1 MTHIPAL
8 LALTVTSALLGCAA
22 ARASIDCSWTKVS
35 SNGQLHVSFLRGDPQ
50 GSAAAPRL
58 YHGVW
63 SGERALLGCT
73 WSDDAALIQSYLS
86 ACRGRT
92 REFKDRAGKTL
103 DLESLFDADR
113 CVSLASPSFANL
125 PEHTAGRHVRSLGD
139 QGEGERSEVRIHA
152 RVKRGFIVPGT
163 LWCGSGNKAPSYAD
177 LGVFSDTDSCCREH
191 DQCKH
196 TILSFQ
202 SDFGVFNS
210 NIFTMSHCDCD
221 NKFRRCLTEAN
232 DSIADV
238 VGYTFFNLLKMHCFT
253 FSHRPQCAE
262 RNWFGMCKKTQM
274 AVYADVHS
282 PTLYES
288 SESKEG
294 CVNSSC
300 SDVNSTSPARLHETN
315 TSRPHLLSSTAA
327 TDTVPAASATPSV
340 TAATD
345 ATNSTDAEAS
355 ASTVRREDLG
365 NVLPSTSLQRSA
377 VTAEDRSCAPY
388 KELDECKNKILP
400 RQRKY
405 GLHNTETGTL
415 FHCNCTARLFHALT
429 QQRQLSKVETLLIG
443 HVSQSCFLPQ
453 DCTSS
458 SNCTATVVKAE
469 LPRLDPTSV
478 EVAERRH
485 LQAKRRKG
493 RRPGETKAKRKDR
506 AVRLYKLCVRM
517 TRPKQTKKNKKQ
529 VQSTEPPRITGTQV
543 N

>member
-1 MTHIPAL
+1 MTHIFAL
-8 LALTVTSALLGCAA
+8 LALTVTSTLLGCTA
-22 ARASIDCSWTKVS
+22 ARASIHCSWTKVS
-35 SNGQLHVSFLRGDPQ
+35 SNGQLHVSFLRGDPH

-92 REFKDRAGKTL
+92 REFKDRAGRTL

-125 PEHTAGRHVRSLGD
+125 PERTAGRHVRSLGD
-139 QGEGERSEVRIHA
+139 QGEGERSEVRTHA

-221 NKFRRCLTEAN
+221 NKFRSCLMEAN

-253 FSHRPQCAE
+253 FSHRVQCTETFEKQFKELAGT
-262 RNWFGMCKKTQM
+262 FGQTNKVLQ
-274 AVYADVHS
+274 
-282 PTLYES
+282 P
-288 SESKEG
+288 EG
-294 CVNSSC
+294 AIGLV
-300 SDVNSTSPARLHETN
+300 LH
-315 TSRPHLLSSTAA
+315 
-327 TDTVPAASATPSV
+327 SV
-340 TAATD
+340 TETEIPPD
-345 ATNSTDAEAS
+345 
-355 ASTVRREDLG
+355 VCI
-365 NVLPSTSLQRSA
+365 PS
-377 VTAEDRSCAPY
+377 TAEDKSCVPY

-400 RQRKY
+400 QQRKY

-415 FHCNCTARLFHALT
+415 FHCNCTA
-429 QQRQLSKVETLLIG
+429 
-443 HVSQSCFLPQ
+443 
-453 DCTSS
+453 
-458 SNCTATVVKAE
+458 NCTATVVKAE

-485 LQAKRRKG
+485 LQAERRKR

-506 AVRLYKLCVRM
+506 AARLYKLCVRM
-517 TRPKQTKKNKKQ
+517 TRPKQTGKNKKQ
-529 VQSTEPPRITGTQV
+529 VTGTQV

>member
-1 MTHIPAL
+1 MLSSTHL
-8 LALTVTSALLGCAA
+8 NQMNALLGCTA
-22 ARASIDCSWTKVS
+22 ARASIHCSWSKVS
-35 SNGQLHVSFLRGDPQ
+35 SNGQLDVSFLRGDPH

-92 REFKDRAGKTL
+92 REFNDRAEETL

-125 PEHTAGRHVRSLGD
+125 PERTAGRHVRSLGD
-139 QGEGERSEVRIHA
+139 QSEGERSEVRIHA

-221 NKFRRCLTEAN
+221 NKFRSCLMEAN

-253 FSHRPQCAE
+253 FSHQLQCAE
-262 RNWFGMCKKTQM
+262 RNWFGI
-274 AVYADVHS
+274 
-282 PTLYES
+282 ES
-288 SESKEG
+288 QEG
-294 CVNSSC
+294 CVNSTC
-300 SDVNSTSPARLHETN
+300 SDINSTASAQLQETN
-315 TSRPHLLSSTAA
+315 ASRPHLLSSAAA
-327 TDTVPAASATPSV
+327 TDTVPASSPTPSV

-345 ATNSTDAEAS
+345 STNSTDAEAS
-355 ASTVRREDLG
+355 ASTVRRDGLG
-365 NVLPSTSLQRSA
+365 NVVPSTP
-377 VTAEDRSCAPY
+377 EDRSCVLY

-400 RQRKY
+400 QQRKY
-405 GLHNTETGTL
+405 VQPC
-415 FHCNCTARLFHALT
+415 FHINVCVQGRPKPFSRFSFRSPPHH
-429 QQRQLSKVETLLIG
+429 QMQLA
-443 HVSQSCFLPQ
+443 
-453 DCTSS
+453 CTS
-458 SNCTATVVKAE
+458 TVVKAE

-478 EVAERRH
+478 EVAKQRH
-485 LQAKRRKG
+485 LQAERRRG
-493 RRPGETKAKRKDR
+493 RRPDTTKAKRKDR

-517 TRPKQTKKNKKQ
+517 TRPKQTGKNRKQ
-529 VQSTEPPRITGTQV
+529 VQSTEPPRITGTRV